1 MEILPTWRQA
11 AFLHAPMPLTVLH
24 FLTDLDRDSG
34 GPSVSVPA
42 LCRALA
48 GQPGLQVALAARS
61 TPGAVDPGTGT
72 GFSVS
77 WTVGSRHGV
86 ETLLDEAMARSDWEG
101 LVLHLHGLW
110 DPLYLWAAMGARRRG
125 IPYAVS
131 IRGMLEP
138 WALRHKR
145 TKKRLAWHLYQR
157 KILLGAALLH
167 ATSPEEEASI
177 RHAGL
182 SSADIAVLPNGVE
195 PPPPNEL
202 PPKRAAR
209 RPEVL
214 FLGRIHPIKGL
225 EILLQAWATAA
236 PAGWTLRLAGPD
248 ADGHRSSLEAL
259 ARRLDIAE
267 RVVFSGPLQGREKWT
282 ALAGASCLVLPSF
295 SENFGMVVAEALAA
309 GTPVATSTGTPWQAA
324 ETAGAGWR
332 FDPEPSSLA
341 RVLDDLGTT
350 SADELDAMGSR
361 GKTLVEAHY
370 GWPSVAECL
379 AGHYRRMAE
388 GRRRA

>member
-1 MEILPTWRQA
+1 
-11 AFLHAPMPLTVLH
+11 MPLTVLH

-48 GQPGLQVALAARS
+48 RQPGLQVDLAARP

-72 GFSVS
+72 DFTVFWTDGS
-77 WTVGSRHGV
+77 WHRV
-86 ETLLDEAMARSDWEG
+86 ESLLDEAMARSGPGG

-125 IPYAVS
+125 LPFAVS

-145 TKKRLAWHLYQR
+145 TKKRLAWHLYQKR
-157 KILLGAALLH
+157 ILLGAALLH
-167 ATSPEEEASI
+167 ATSLEEEESI
-177 RHAGL
+177 RRAGL
-182 SSADIAVLPNGVE
+182 SAANIAVVPNGVE
-195 PPPPNEL
+195 PPSPDEL
-202 PPKRAAR
+202 PPKGPAR
-209 RPEVL
+209 RLEVL

-225 EILLQAWATAA
+225 ETLLQAWATAA
-236 PAGWTLRLAGPD
+236 PAGWTLRIAGPD
-248 ADGHRSSLEAL
+248 ADGHRSSLEIL
-259 ARRLDIAE
+259 ARRLGIAE
-267 RVVFSGPLQGREKWT
+267 RVVFSGPLQGREKWA

-295 SENFGMVVAEALAA
+295 SENFGMVVAEALAV
-309 GTPVATSTGTPWQAA
+309 GTPVATSTGTPWQSV

-341 RVLDDLGTT
+341 RFLDDLAATP
-350 SADELDAMGSR
+350 AYELDAMGSR
-361 GKTLVEAHY
+361 GKALVEAHY
-370 GWPSVAECL
+370 GWPSAAERL
-379 AGHYRRMAE
+379 ASHYRQMAD
-388 GRRRA
+388 GRRHA